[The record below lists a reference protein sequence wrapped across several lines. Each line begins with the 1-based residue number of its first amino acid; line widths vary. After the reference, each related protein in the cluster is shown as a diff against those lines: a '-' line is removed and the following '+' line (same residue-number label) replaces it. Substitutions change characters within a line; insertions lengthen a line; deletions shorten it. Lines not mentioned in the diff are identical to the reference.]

1 MEHMKKLPATAL
13 LIMLS
18 LLVPGVLP
26 GCGPSAETPRSGE
39 QAPLPPQTQEH
50 FNRAQKYLQ
59 ENKLPEALAEFQQV
73 TRQAPEAPLGHLW
86 LGKVYL
92 SQKKAPQAEA
102 EFKKALALDPK
113 NYTAMILLGRLY
125 SQEPGR
131 LKLAE
136 DYLKQA
142 LALSPDNV
150 EAHFDLGR
158 VYALQGKRQKAIE
171 AFNFIF
177 FKEREFHL
185 YHYEVARILEGWGQR
200 AEALRQYRQA
210 LFFNPNLAEAKAALQ
225 RLEAEAR
232 AQQPAGAPGKPPQKP
247 ASKKAKK

>member
-1 MEHMKKLPATAL
+1 MKKLPAT
-13 LIMLS
+13 MLS
-18 LLVPGVLP
+18 IILSLVLLSGLP
-26 GCGPSAETPRSGE
+26 GCGPSAETPRSGK
-39 QAPLPPQTQEH
+39 QTPLPPQAQEH
-50 FNRAQKYLQ
+50 FKRAQKYLQ
-59 ENKLPEALAEFQQV
+59 ENKLPEALAELQQV
-73 TRQAPEAPLGHLW
+73 IRQAPEAPLGHLW

-92 SQKKAPQAEA
+92 SQKNAPQAEA

-113 NYTAMILLGRLY
+113 NNTAMILLGRLY
-125 SQEPGR
+125 SQEPDR
-131 LKLAE
+131 LNLAE

-158 VYALQGKRQKAIE
+158 VYALKGERQKAIE

-185 YHYEVARILEGWGQR
+185 YHYQVARILEGWGEK

-210 LFFNPNLAEAKAALQ
+210 LFFNPNLAEAKAAVQ
-225 RLEAEAR
+225 RLEAEPQTR
-232 AQQPAGAPGKPPQKP
+232 QPAGAPEKPTQKP